1 MRKKTFIPNWYVDEK
16 NRIGNKKIKIGIVI
30 TSFLIIF
37 LISLI
42 FNTYNKIN
50 NINGEILNKKDD
62 VITEDKNLTIEK
74 IKNEEKI
81 KNDKHN
87 IITIEKYNNFSNFL
101 DKNNLSYISIIITE
115 SNLEIDIAAKS
126 YEEYIMIVR
135 CIENNYS
142 IKKLSPNIKNE
153 GNFNFT
159 VILEV

>member
-1 MRKKTFIPNWYVDEK
+1 MKKKTFIPNWYVDEK

-30 TSFLIIF
+30 TSFLIVF

-50 NINGEILNKKDD
+50 HINYINGEILNKKDE
-62 VITEDKNLTIEK
+62 VITEDKNIT
-74 IKNEEKI
+74 NEKI